1 MEADMGDSHIDEWKK
16 ELRILLDH
24 IQAYPSHDASEKRER
39 VIVLNKLI
47 AAHEEK
53 AIA

>member
-1 MEADMGDSHIDEWKK
+1 MNGSTIVEWKS
-16 ELRILLDH
+16 ELRVLLDH
-24 IQAYPSHDASEKRER
+24 IQSYPSQDQTEKRER

-53 AIA
+53 APA

>member
-1 MEADMGDSHIDEWKK
+1 MSESTIGEWKK

-24 IQAYPSHDASEKRER
+24 IQSHPSHDLTEQRGR
-39 VIVLNKLI
+39 IVVLNQLI

-53 AIA
+53 VTA

>member
-1 MEADMGDSHIDEWKK
+1 MNESHIGEWTK
-16 ELRILLDH
+16 ELRILLDQ
-24 IQAYPSHDASEKRER
+24 IQSHPSQDLTEKRER

-53 AIA
+53 ATA